1 MRRPNVHSLCV
12 LLFAGFL
19 TCSTIVQAAIAIPRS
34 YIVEYST
41 TDQHDAIDSEL
52 MPYKDLYQIHH
63 VYSSRLFHG
72 MSFTLKDDPAMAAT
86 LLPGGVSPVSYAQ
99 TDKLHPVYTHLEKH
113 PVIKN
118 IYPIYN
124 VPRPQWQPNQRNVTF
139 PYSNNDVQ
147 IYDIHQRLN
156 IQGQD
161 VLIGVLDS
169 GR

>member
-1 MRRPNVHSLCV
+1 
-12 LLFAGFL
+12 
-19 TCSTIVQAAIAIPRS
+19 
-34 YIVEYST
+34 
-41 TDQHDAIDSEL
+41 
-52 MPYKDLYQIHH
+52 
-63 VYSSRLFHG
+63 

-147 IYDIHQRLN
+147 IYDIHQRLS

>member
-1 MRRPNVHSLCV
+1 
-12 LLFAGFL
+12 
-19 TCSTIVQAAIAIPRS
+19 
-34 YIVEYST
+34 
-41 TDQHDAIDSEL
+41 
-52 MPYKDLYQIHH
+52 
-63 VYSSRLFHG
+63 
-72 MSFTLKDDPAMAAT
+72 MAAT
-86 LLPGGVSPVSYAQ
+86 LLSGGVSPVSYAQ